1 MHTRTTAQ
9 RANNAHRRNHGKTRK
24 TKEYNE
30 RQNNPTKK
38 HGENQIYEIE
48 KAEHG
53 DYGEGIS

>member
-24 TKEYNE
+24 NKEHNE

-38 HGENQIYEIE
+38 HSENQIYEIE

-53 DYGEGIS
+53 NYGDGIS